1 MSRLTSQQAL
11 QLAADF
17 SRAADQIRA
26 ADSGDLQTKASLYE
40 TASRVAFLRAH
51 LIAKDEE
58 ARPMFGQSFRRAAFA
73 VA

>member
-11 QLAADF
+11 QLATDF
-17 SRAADQIRA
+17 SHAADQMRAADA
-26 ADSGDLQTKASLYE
+26 GDVQAKASLYE

-51 LIAKDEE
+51 LIARDEE
-58 ARPMFGQSFRRAAFA
+58 TRPMFGQSFRHAAFA

>member
-1 MSRLTSQQAL
+1 MRYLTSQQAL

-17 SRAADQIRA
+17 SHAADQMRAADA
-26 ADSGDLQTKASLYE
+26 GDIQAKASLYE

-51 LIAKDEE
+51 LIARDEE
-58 ARPMFGQSFRRAAFA
+58 TRPMFGESFRRAAFA

>member
-1 MSRLTSQQAL
+1 MPRLTSLQAL

-17 SRAADQIRA
+17 SHSAEQVRAADA
-26 ADSGDLQTKASLYE
+26 GDVQAKASLYE

-51 LIAKDEE
+51 LIARDEE
-58 ARPMFGQSFRRAAFA
+58 TRPVFGESFRRAAFA